1 MIFIHKLYEKHM
13 WLYYVLGNDQPNNR
27 SPQVFFKS
35 AVSGNICLNWV
46 IMIILRKS
54 CLFVSFNVSY
64 GELFIEIEKGCKD
77 SKQFNPF
84 KFINQPISVKAR
96 GKARSFMFFLAA
108 VSLIFSSSV
117 LILIILNK
125 TEKFIYLLFF
135 CCCCCCYFCLLVF
148 YFKAFPI
155 YMMLLCLYLE

>member
-1 MIFIHKLYEKHM
+1 M
-13 WLYYVLGNDQPNNR
+13 
-27 SPQVFFKS
+27 
-35 AVSGNICLNWV
+35 NWV

-125 TEKFIYLLFF
+125 TEKLFF
-135 CCCCCCYFCLLVF
+135 
-148 YFKAFPI
+148 
-155 YMMLLCLYLE
+155 